1 MKDYQRRRDSVDIG
15 RRGSGAG
22 NGHIFYGMEGDLLQR
37 EGFAHY
43 IPSDYDHGV
52 YESGKHRQ
60 SLGGLVRKLNCAAP
74 KKQDY
79 DVYHKADDYG
89 DANSITDPGNH
100 QLNQSFSPY
109 GKERPQHEITR
120 PVLITVNNGDSNEQ
134 TLLSDM
140 DFANFEHF
148 DKILSQNNQLRGT
161 FGAGELPPP
170 SKMCTRTPSF
180 KLGMSARKRQQNAS
194 KYFQHDGNGGNGH
207 GWPGNNKLYDV
218 EESQRRRAAQEAARR
233 ERWKRGLEMENRMI
247 KGGAKTWS
255 KSSAARYRYQDDNSS
270 TDSLTEGSHTAGT
283 SITGSEDSSTTDWT
297 YSSDVYH
304 YHGQCADS
312 TQIVA
317 SVAEDV
323 GTIAKFILADGVA
336 CLGTAAK
343 ITQETAA
350 SCKGP
355 EPSPQPRIV
364 RRPERRR
371 WGRKR
376 S

>member
-1 MKDYQRRRDSVDIG
+1 MKDYQTRRDSVGMG

-43 IPSDYDHGV
+43 IPSDYEHRV
-52 YESGKHRQ
+52 YESGKQRQ

-89 DANSITDPGNH
+89 DANSIAAPSNH
-100 QLNQSFSPY
+100 QLNPHFSPY
-109 GKERPQHEITR
+109 GKEQAQQQREITR
-120 PVLITVNNGDSNEQ
+120 PVLITVKNGDSKEQ
-134 TLLSDM
+134 TLHSDM

-148 DKILSQNNQLRGT
+148 NTVLSHKNQLQST
-161 FGAGELPPP
+161 FGAGELALP

-180 KLGMSARKRQQNAS
+180 KLGKSARKRQQN
-194 KYFQHDGNGGNGH
+194 FQYDGNGGNGY

-255 KSSAARYRYQDDNSS
+255 KTSAGKFRYQDDNSS

-283 SITGSEDSSTTDWT
+283 SLTGSEDSSTTDWT
-297 YSSDVYH
+297 DSSDVYN
-304 YHGQCADS
+304 YQNQCTDS

-323 GTIAKFILADGVA
+323 GIIAKFILADGVA

-355 EPSPQPRIV
+355 EPPPQPPIV
-364 RRPERRR
+364 RRERRR